1 LVDSRELDVL
11 SCVGDLGGE
20 RIFDPRELELLSL
33 VCDLGGKRSKKTGAD
48 MLYTRVK

>member
-1 LVDSRELDVL
+1 VL

-33 VCDLGGKRSKKTGAD
+33 VCDLCEMGSKKAGAG
-48 MLYTRVK
+48 MRYTCVKRCGVTVL

>member
-1 LVDSRELDVL
+1 VL